1 MQVEVERVVSAHA
14 MQDAMAIHRVVF
26 IEGQDVPESIEIDD
40 YDDFPC
46 EKDGVVHGLLRF
58 EGEPVATGRF
68 VPDATEAATAKVGR
82 VAVLPSYRGR
92 GLGRAM
98 MRWLE
103 AEAQRVGYRG
113 VRLSAQLHAQGFYEG
128 LGYVAHGDVFLEA
141 DIEHRWMTL
150 ALG

>member
-14 MQDAMAIHRVVF
+14 MQEAMAIRRVVF

-68 VPDATEAATAKVGR
+68 VPDATRRLRRKWGAWRFCLPIAVAALVGR
-82 VAVLPSYRGR
+82 
-92 GLGRAM
+92 
-98 MRWLE
+98 
-103 AEAQRVGYRG
+103 
-113 VRLSAQLHAQGFYEG
+113 
-128 LGYVAHGDVFLEA
+128 
-141 DIEHRWMTL
+141 
-150 ALG
+150 